1 LIALRGKQLVRRAR
15 RGVSFWAGTVL
26 LSVTGVLWAFFF
38 AVIIANGAGGSW
50 QMLLVLLGIT
60 VVAGPI
66 GMVLVRLGRKSNKG

>member
-1 LIALRGKQLVRRAR
+1 MGKKLVRRAG
-15 RGVSFWAGTVL
+15 RGVSFWTGTVL

-38 AVIIANGAGGSW
+38 ALIIANGAGGSW

-66 GMVLVRLGRKSNKG
+66 GIVLVRLGRASGEG